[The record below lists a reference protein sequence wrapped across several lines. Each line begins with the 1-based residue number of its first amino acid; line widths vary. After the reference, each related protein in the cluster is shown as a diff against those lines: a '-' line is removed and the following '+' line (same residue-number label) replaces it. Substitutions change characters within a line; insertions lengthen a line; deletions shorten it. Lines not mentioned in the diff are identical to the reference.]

1 MDGSSDQFCSKP
13 YQEYMYMCKRVQSLW
28 VDATEDQLFFLL
40 KCRNVPLKF
49 TGAFKIPL
57 AHVVFSCAKCC
68 VCALKLELTGKIYQT
83 LKSLASVAWRSSH
96 SGRRKIKSGS
106 ASLRSSFVSPSR
118 MTRTPRYA
126 GYKIVTTLRIQIL
139 PSKHSQRRA
148 ISSFWFG
155 ERVIFLYSKH

>member
-1 MDGSSDQFCSKP
+1 MVPRTSF
-13 YQEYMYMCKRVQSLW
+13 VQNLIKNTCTCVNRFKAYGW
-28 VDATEDQLFFLL
+28 MQQKINFFFPL

-83 LKSLASVAWRSSH
+83 LKSLANVAWRSSH

-148 ISSFWFG
+148 ISSFWLG
-155 ERVIFLYSKH
+155 ERVIHVYSKH